1 MRKHILYKLYYGAY
15 CVYLGR
21 TEQPIS
27 NRLRGHFFSKPMHR
41 KIHLP
46 SISKIEIAE
55 CTSTADM
62 YLYEVYYINQLKPTL
77 NLDDK
82 ADDDLS
88 VNLPELMFAEYKP
101 KLQDKW
107 LQQILDIEAKEE
119 ERHLKN
125 KCREEERN
133 LARKTL
139 SGDEWDDWLEKHQ
152 IREWE

>member
-1 MRKHILYKLYYGAY
+1 
-15 CVYLGR
+15 
-21 TEQPIS
+21 
-27 NRLRGHFFSKPMHR
+27 MHR

-46 SISKIEIAE
+46 SVSKIEIAE

-82 ADDDLS
+82 SDDDLS
-88 VNLPELMFAEYKP
+88 VNLPELMFSEYKP